1 MNDSLAT
8 RPSLLVRIRD
18 AHDTPAWGEFVRLYG
33 PLVYAFAKKHGLQD
47 ADASDLT
54 QEVLHAV
61 SRAISRWDYDVQRG
75 GFRHWLFTVT
85 RHELADLMG
94 RANRQPPGSGD
105 TQMKERLD
113 QLPQPEESR
122 SLWDQHYDRRL
133 LEWAAKRVRQEVRES
148 TWQAFWQTAVEGK
161 SAEEVALAL
170 DMSVGAVYIAKSRII
185 ARLRQ
190 QVEGH

>member
-1 MNDSLAT
+1 MNDSMAT
-8 RPSLLVRIRD
+8 RPSLLVRIRNAQD
-18 AHDTPAWGEFVRLYG
+18 SPAWGEFVRLYG
-33 PLVYAFAKKHGLQD
+33 PLVYAFGKKHGLQD
-47 ADASDLT
+47 ADAADLT

-61 SRAISRWDYDVQRG
+61 SRAIGRWDYDVQRG

-94 RANRQPPGSGD
+94 RVKHHPPGSGD
-105 TQMKERLD
+105 TTMKARLE
-113 QLPQPEESR
+113 QIPQPEESL
-122 SLWDQHYDRRL
+122 SIWDQQYDRRL

-161 SAEEVALAL
+161 TAEEVAQAL
-170 DMSVGAVYIAKSRII
+170 EMSVGAVYIAKSRII

-190 QVEGH
+190 QVEGN